1 MGVNC
6 VYCTWYGGL
15 DGRNLLETCMRKL
28 KNFLNDMDVPYTE
41 EKGRGKPMVR
51 FEHMGT
57 VYAILPSAS
66 GKDMYSVLMGYNTK
80 VPSGLVM
87 GFDVMTE
94 WIHRMLYPEDFES
107 ELTDPLDM
115 WL

>member
-1 MGVNC
+1 M
-6 VYCTWYGGL
+6 

-28 KNFLNDMDVPYTE
+28 KNFLNDMEVPYTE

-66 GKDMYSVLMGYNTK
+66 GKDMYSVLMGYNTM

-94 WIHRMLYPEDFES
+94 WIHRMLYPEDFVAVDDMEDIQ
-107 ELTDPLDM
+107 EYLQETLDSKT
-115 WL
+115 